1 MTDYDEDTQP
11 AELHI
16 ETDAEVAARM
26 KVEQSRWLTNGIEQ
40 IPDPNGGPELDHIPT
55 FEELQA
61 QGVLMGDPES
71 GDPMVLLGEGMMPM
85 PENTDMDRLIAAYDL
100 VGRIGG
106 VDFVVGYDDD
116 LPQEYWWFAR
126 VESDNGAIKAEVK
139 GATSPD
145 IAAEKLARKLVNGG
159 RCASCGRVSTLW
171 TTTNTRDPHTT
182 INFCVWA
189 RTGKRWIRGCVDTHD
204 EGQATTEAL
213 AAGNTAMAPE
223 AQR

>member
-1 MTDYDEDTQP
+1 MTEHDQDAQP

-26 KVEQSRWLTNGIEQ
+26 KLEQSRWLTNGIEQ
-40 IPDPNGGPELDHIPT
+40 IPDPTADPLTGAQLPT

-61 QGVLMGDPES
+61 QGVLMGDPEA
-71 GDPMVLLGEGMMPM
+71 GDPMVLMGAGMMPM

-116 LPQEYWWFAR
+116 LPEQYWWFAR

-159 RCASCGRVSTLW
+159 RCASCGLVTTLAVSGRTEYPDNL
-171 TTTNTRDPHTT
+171 
-182 INFCVWA
+182 CVWA
-189 RTGKRWIRGCVDTHD
+189 RERKQWIRGCHMTHD

-213 AAGNTAMAPE
+213 AKGPW
-223 AQR
+223 